1 MWHSTILV
9 VMTKRKRK
17 KEKKQPGRCWHSETR
32 TLVLCVYTPA
42 TVDLYLLFVSRC
54 LYTCWEYQRM
64 MGCRVSSFTAGS
76 LYNMCTYFSSL
87 FWKKKGEKKICSVL
101 LWDIGK
107 VTERK
112 LAYRVLYSE
121 NVYQNLGLQRLT
133 CRGIWTHLI
142 RRVLSVWSAIY
153 SI

>member
-9 VMTKRKRK
+9 VMTKRKERK
-17 KEKKQPGRCWHSETR
+17 KKTTWA
-32 TLVLCVYTPA
+32 VLAQRDENVSIVCVYTPA

-54 LYTCWEYQRM
+54 LYIPAGNISVWWAVACQ
-64 MGCRVSSFTAGS
+64 VSQLDHFIICV
-76 LYNMCTYFSSL
+76 YIFSSL
-87 FWKKKGEKKICSVL
+87 FLKKRGKKICSVL

-133 CRGIWTHLI
+133 CRGMNT
-142 RRVLSVWSAIY
+142 WSGEFY
-153 SI
+153 NNNNK